1 VDPDEAKSN
10 ESLKRAAPGLPALVK
25 AGNVTAAR
33 ALALLHYRGWGAL
46 EMDKGAALKIF
57 EQAAKAGDPFS
68 ISEMADQYWDGLGAR
83 RDRDRARKLYR
94 EVLPKLMTL
103 GEGGSVKAMFLA
115 GNIWASQR
123 HGRRDYV
130 EALRWQRPIAEQGFA
145 EAEFILG
152 ARYSKGHGVKKND
165 PVAMEWYRKA
175 AAQGNSG
182 AINNIGWMLGYG
194 RAGEGAPNPDK
205 AIEHYRRAAER
216 GNAVSQNNVGLR
228 LKNDGD
234 TEEEKAAILKER
246 FQWHRRAAEN
256 DNARGQ
262 FELAGMYDAGEGI
275 ESNLALA
282 VKWYKRAAENDNSG
296 AQLELSK
303 IYNEGRGVPHDNRV
317 SLQWLAR
324 LTEFNRDEDNQS
336 FALDR
341 QTAQQALENYATIN
355 GFLNAGWPAR
365 LGKPEGVK
373 APPEDAPPATLF
385 QHAAHL
391 TFGFGIEQNQKE
403 AIRWVQL
410 AADRGL
416 ADAQYVLAV
425 WHEQGRRVGLNDKKS
440 FELYQQAADQGHAAA
455 ANQLGVKLLLGE
467 SAKRDAVAARK
478 YFTRAAEGGHA
489 DGMFNLAVQLAP
501 TDEAAAVK
509 WYQRAAQLGQPRAL
523 NEMGVRL
530 LGGQG
535 VPKDTEAAARSF
547 RQAAWQ
553 GHGVAQFNFA
563 GLCRAGQ
570 GVDTNEVEAFV
581 WFCQAALGGHEAAA
595 RQLEKLSPQLTL
607 AQRQTAIRKTKN
619 WLPQLHVQRGENQ

>member
-1 VDPDEAKSN
+1 
-10 ESLKRAAPGLPALVK
+10 
-25 AGNVTAAR
+25 
-33 ALALLHYRGWGAL
+33 
-46 EMDKGAALKIF
+46 
-57 EQAAKAGDPFS
+57 
-68 ISEMADQYWDGLGAR
+68 
-83 RDRDRARKLYR
+83 
-94 EVLPKLMTL
+94 
-103 GEGGSVKAMFLA
+103 
-115 GNIWASQR
+115 
-123 HGRRDYV
+123 
-130 EALRWQRPIAEQGFA
+130 
-145 EAEFILG
+145 
-152 ARYSKGHGVKKND
+152 
-165 PVAMEWYRKA
+165 
-175 AAQGNSG
+175 
-182 AINNIGWMLGYG
+182 
-194 RAGEGAPNPDK
+194 
-205 AIEHYRRAAER
+205 
-216 GNAVSQNNVGLR
+216 
-228 LKNDGD
+228 
-234 TEEEKAAILKER
+234 
-246 FQWHRRAAEN
+246 
-256 DNARGQ
+256 
-262 FELAGMYDAGEGI
+262 
-275 ESNLALA
+275 
-282 VKWYKRAAENDNSG
+282 
-296 AQLELSK
+296 LELSK

-373 APPEDAPPATLF
+373 APLEDAPPATLF

-410 AADRGL
+410 AAARGL

-440 FELYQQAADQGHAAA
+440 FEFYQQAADQGHAAA

-530 LGGQG
+530 LVGQG
-535 VPKDTEAAARSF
+535 VPEDPEAAARSF

-563 GLCRAGQ
+563 GLCRVGQ
-570 GVDTNEVEAFV
+570 GVDANEVEAFV

-595 RQLEKLSPQLTL
+595 RQLEKLSPQLIP
-607 AQRQTAIRKTKN
+607 AQRTIAIRKVSN
-619 WLPQLHVQRGENQ
+619 WLPQLHVQRGENK